1 MRIGA
6 CLLLVILACLSGSA
20 PAAAEPDRP
29 TAPEPIRFELPGRGA
44 RTYATDAPATELDLE
59 LAAELARRFPRL
71 RYSPRLARAA
81 EVFAAIVPPAEAN
94 TLPVP
99 FVEAVLH
106 WAGSPHLSPKVTLVY
121 TSGSSTVDLW
131 SELEQRLQTD
141 PPPAT
146 AEIGIGR
153 ARGNSRP
160 FTWRWAAVVAERKVD
175 LDPFPRTAALGEAPT
190 LDFRLADGL
199 DNPEIVVTSSSG
211 RVSRRPAE
219 RNGAGWAA
227 TVQLGIDPGSQRV
240 EIIATGYRGPQV
252 AALFPVWIGVSP
264 PQVWEGARAA
274 DETWIQEP
282 EQAEGLLLDLLNDER
297 RCHGLP
303 PLVADSRLAEVARR
317 HSQDMLDRGYFAHL
331 SPEGAGLPD
340 RLRAAG
346 IQTRHSAEN
355 LARSPSVAEAH
366 ASLMRSPAHAANILT
381 TEMDRV
387 GIGVA
392 FGRGEDGRPMV
403 LVTEVFA
410 RSPLGSG
417 P

>member
-20 PAAAEPDRP
+20 PAAAEQDRP

-44 RTYATDAPATELDLE
+44 RTYATDAPASELDLQ
-59 LAAELARRFPRL
+59 LAAELARHFPEL

-81 EVFAAIVPPAEAN
+81 DAFAAVIPPTLAED
-94 TLPVP
+94 LPVP
-99 FVEAVLH
+99 FVEAVVR
-106 WAGSPHLSPKVTLVY
+106 WAGSPDVSPKVTLVY
-121 TSGSSTVDLW
+121 TSESSTVDLW
-131 SELEQRLQTD
+131 SELEQTFQSD
-141 PPPAT
+141 PPTST

-153 ARGNSRP
+153 ARGNSQP
-160 FTWRWAAVVAERKVD
+160 YSWRWAAVVAERKVD
-175 LDPFPRTAALGEAPT
+175 LEPFPRTATPGDVPALA
-190 LDFRLADGL
+190 FRLNDSL

-211 RVSRRPAE
+211 RVSRRPAA
-219 RNGAGWAA
+219 RDGAGWAA
-227 TVQLGIDPGSQRV
+227 TVQLGIDPGSQWV

-282 EQAEGLLLDLLNDER
+282 EQAEGLLLGLLNDER
-297 RCHGLP
+297 RRHGLP

-317 HSQDMLDRGYFAHL
+317 HSQDMLDRGYLAHL
-331 SPEGAGLPD
+331 SPEGTGLPD

-355 LARSPSVAEAH
+355 LARTPSVAEAH

-381 TEMDRV
+381 AEMDRV

-392 FGRGEDGRPMV
+392 FGRGEDGRPTV

-410 RSPLGSG
+410 RSPQG
-417 P
+417 